1 MFLLIHTYSKFNLWI
16 SPNGYELVGKTVTN
30 VVIERTERVERVKFK
45 IKLSKNELKR
55 HKA

>member
-16 SPNGYELVGKTVTN
+16 SPNGYELVGKIVTN
-30 VVIERTERVERVKFK
+30 LVIERTERVERVKFK

-55 HKA
+55 HK